1 MHCNALL
8 LVHSMQNNH
17 ANSSCWKLM
26 DSHGVHQGM
35 WLFVELLRIT
45 SKNGVLG
52 FPKFPMQWTNEGE
65 EVLELGETHLHEK
78 NIETLILERQT
89 LKINNMI
96 DLIMLRQTWFQRQD
110 IVSFFLLWLVGLL
123 VRIFQAKLIFN

>member
-1 MHCNALL
+1 
-8 LVHSMQNNH
+8 
-17 ANSSCWKLM
+17 
-26 DSHGVHQGM
+26 
-35 WLFVELLRIT
+35 
-45 SKNGVLG
+45 
-52 FPKFPMQWTNEGE
+52 MQWTNEGE